1 LPKKGSRLKSR
12 FKSRL
17 SSKGGILGI
26 KSISDVAMV
35 IYSAMGIS
43 LLGDKIVNVVN
54 IGGTSM
60 AKPLIS
66 ILMAYFL
73 TPKPL
78 RNVITIIVGL
88 ASFGFGLGSLGNLGI
103 ANKGFG
109 VYGQRQG
116 TDTANVIGRLP

>member
-1 LPKKGSRLKSR
+1 MPKLKSKLKSR
-12 FKSRL
+12 LVTK
-17 SSKGGILGI
+17 GILGV
-26 KSISDVAMV
+26 KSISDVFMV
-35 IYSAMGIS
+35 VYSAMGIS

-54 IGGTSM
+54 MQGTSM

-88 ASFGFGLGSLGNLGI
+88 ASFGFGLSSLGGLGNI
-103 ANKGFG
+103 QNKGFG

>member
-1 LPKKGSRLKSR
+1 
-12 FKSRL
+12 
-17 SSKGGILGI
+17 
-26 KSISDVAMV
+26 MV

-43 LLGDKIVNVVN
+43 LLADKIVNVVN
-54 IGGTSM
+54 LQGTAM
-60 AKPLIS
+60 AKPLMG

-73 TPKPL
+73 TPKSL

>member
-1 LPKKGSRLKSR
+1 MPKKGSRLKSR

-17 SSKGGILGI
+17 SGKGILGI
-26 KSISDVAMV
+26 KSIGDVGMV

-43 LLGDKIVNVVN
+43 LLADKIVNVVN
-54 IGGTSM
+54 LQGTAM
-60 AKPLIS
+60 AKPLMG

-73 TPKPL
+73 TPKSL